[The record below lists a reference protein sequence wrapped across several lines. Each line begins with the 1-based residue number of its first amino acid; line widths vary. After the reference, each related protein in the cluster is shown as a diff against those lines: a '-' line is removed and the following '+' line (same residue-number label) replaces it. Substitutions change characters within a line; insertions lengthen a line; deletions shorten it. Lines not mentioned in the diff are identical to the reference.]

1 MVGQLFHLKLQ
12 RKESPK
18 EEMNG
23 WKCLPSRKARVV
35 AMERTGKK
43 RGRKTFAV
51 VAIWRREKNPPLLRA
66 L

>member
-1 MVGQLFHLKLQ
+1 
-12 RKESPK
+12 
-18 EEMNG
+18 MNG